1 MRTLMQCYVKEQKE
15 AIESYLTAF
24 DGEKTFEDVASDGTI
39 IHCEL
44 TLKGQ
49 VVAVGQVD
57 ELPVTGT
64 TMQFCF
70 QMDTAEEVQRAYEEL
85 KTGAQIYYA
94 LGPCFF
100 SPCMS
105 DLIDRFGV
113 RWCLFV

>member
-1 MRTLMQCYVKEQKE
+1 MRTLMQCYVKEQKL
-15 AIESYLTAF
+15 AIESYLKAF
-24 DGEKTFEDVASDGTI
+24 DGEKTFEDVAQDGTI

-49 VVAVGQVD
+49 VVAVGQAD
-57 ELPVTGT
+57 PAVTGT

-70 QMDTAEEVQRAYEEL
+70 QMDTAEEVRQAYEEL
-85 KTGAQIYYA
+85 MTDARIFYP
-94 LGPCFF
+94 LGSCFF